1 MLSKKYGNVQQ
12 FDQSFHQSVDFVL
25 HARTYSLIPQNMQ
38 VGLIEDSKLSN
49 RSLSH
54 SNRWIIR
61 FAHIM
66 SKLQNSQDSSWQWT
80 DKTIKKKKS
89 LNAILTIGQCHI
101 LIHRLMSQA
110 RISKCAGLKAW
121 PAAPKRW
128 RRGTRLPRGGTSK
141 TSFRPPAPAWSFSS
155 RATWLLFKVRLG
167 CSDSIPCRG
176 VKRRGWGRFENRAS
190 VRLCVQRGHASKQTR
205 ASVLLPRPPVRSDVE
220 IRLLERAPRGLR

>member
-80 DKTIKKKKS
+80 DKTIKKKKKSQRNINNWPMSYSDTSPYVPGSDLQVCRSKS
-89 LNAILTIGQCHI
+89 LTCCTKKMEERYQVAARRDIENLLQTSSSSLKF
-101 LIHRLMSQA
+101 LISRNL
-110 RISKCAGLKAW
+110 
-121 PAAPKRW
+121 AAFQGK
-128 RRGTRLPRGGTSK
+128 TRLLRQHS
-141 TSFRPPAPAWSFSS
+141 
-155 RATWLLFKVRLG
+155 
-167 CSDSIPCRG
+167 
-176 VKRRGWGRFENRAS
+176 
-190 VRLCVQRGHASKQTR
+190 
-205 ASVLLPRPPVRSDVE
+205 LPRC
-220 IRLLERAPRGLR
+220 